1 MHTIHH
7 TEAVIV
13 RSEPSGEANK
23 RIWLFTQEFGLL
35 IVMVQGVRK
44 PEAKL
49 QSQLSDYSV
58 ISADLIKG
66 KSAWRLISA
75 TMVEVP
81 LRAKERSSLARA
93 YVRTITLLE
102 RFLIGEGSH
111 DELFGHIIACG
122 AIVQQGNGDARAFD
136 ALSLWKVLV
145 LLGYI
150 AVADADEPL
159 FTLPLDQAMALLDE
173 SRIKKLIRSA
183 TDAISYSHL

>member
-7 TEAVIV
+7 TEAIIV

-23 RIWLFTQEFGLL
+23 RIWLFTRDFGLL

-58 ISADLIKG
+58 ISADILKG
-66 KSAWRLISA
+66 KSTWRLLSA
-75 TMVEVP
+75 KTIATPV
-81 LRAKERSSLARA
+81 RAKERSSLARA

-102 RFLIGEGSH
+102 RFLTGEGTH
-111 DELFGHIIACG
+111 HELFDHILACG
-122 AIVQQGNGDARAFD
+122 IIVQEGAADARMFD
-136 ALSLWKVLV
+136 VLSLWKVLV
-145 LLGYI
+145 LLGY
-150 AVADADEPL
+150 AAAEEGDEIF
-159 FTLPLDQAMALLDE
+159 FTLPFNEALQLMDDVH
-173 SRIKKLIRSA
+173 IKKFIKNA